1 MLIEGVGGK
10 NIARARK
17 YFVWDNYDY
26 NLMDFGLFIVDVE
39 EFFKMYIAFLT
50 FESYL
55 FSSDQ

>member
-1 MLIEGVGGK
+1 
-10 NIARARK
+10 
-17 YFVWDNYDY
+17 
-26 NLMDFGLFIVDVE
+26 MDFGLFIVDVE